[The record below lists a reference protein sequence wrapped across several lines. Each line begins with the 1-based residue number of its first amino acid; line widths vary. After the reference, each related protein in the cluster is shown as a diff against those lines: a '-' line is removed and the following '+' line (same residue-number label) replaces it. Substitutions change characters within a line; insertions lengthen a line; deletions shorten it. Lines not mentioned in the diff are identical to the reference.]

1 MKIVAIAFIVGIL
14 FSNTAIAD
22 DAVYVLD
29 TPQLSCSYTSA
40 EAKQAVEKI
49 DNVQFVSSDK
59 LDHTL
64 TVSLETNQTSIAEV
78 IAALGDAGQEVSGY
92 QQAEPSQPS
101 QPSQPN

>member
-1 MKIVAIAFIVGIL
+1 MRIFAIAFIVGIF
-14 FSNTAIAD
+14 FSNVAMAE

-40 EAKQAVEKI
+40 EAKTAVEKI

-64 TVSLETNQTSIAEV
+64 TVSVETKQTTISEV
-78 IAALGDAGQEVSGY
+78 IAALADAGQEVSGY
-92 QQAEPSQPS
+92 TAAKQ
-101 QPSQPN
+101 N

>member
-1 MKIVAIAFIVGIL
+1 MRIFAIAFIVGI
-14 FSNTAIAD
+14 FFGNAAIAD

-40 EAKQAVEKI
+40 EAKSAVENI

-64 TVSLETNQTSIAEV
+64 TVSVDSKQTTISDV
-78 IAALGDAGQEVSGY
+78 IVALADAGQEVSGY
-92 QQAEPSQPS
+92 QELTQ
-101 QPSQPN
+101 N

>member
-1 MKIVAIAFIVGIL
+1 MRIFAIACIIGIF
-14 FSNTAIAD
+14 FSNVAMAE

-40 EAKQAVEKI
+40 EAKTAVENI

-64 TVSLETNQTSIAEV
+64 TVSVETKQTTISEV
-78 IAALGDAGQEVSGY
+78 IAALADAGQEVSGY
-92 QQAEPSQPS
+92 TAAKQ
-101 QPSQPN
+101 N